1 MSDWQSMRASDADRE
16 RAADVLKAALAEGRL
31 NYDEHRARLDRLMRS
46 GTYGEM
52 QQVVHDLPAGGLPF
66 PHHPPGELVRPT
78 HGAINPWATPYQPYV
93 QPRPNEGLAQAS
105 LILGIL
111 TPFCG
116 ITSIPA
122 IITGHLALSRIRET
136 GAAGRGMA
144 IAGLV
149 IGYLYGAFIV
159 LAVIAGI
166 AGAWD

>member
-31 NYDEHRARLDRLMRS
+31 NYEEHSARLDRLMRS

-52 QQVVHDLPAGGLPF
+52 QRVVADLPAGGLPF

-93 QPRPNEGLAQAS
+93 QPRQTEGLAQAS
-105 LILGIL
+105 LVLGIL

-116 ITSIPA
+116 VTTIPA
-122 IITGHLALSRIRET
+122 IITGHLALRRIEET
-136 GAAGRGMA
+136 GNAGKGMA
-144 IAGLV
+144 VAGLV
-149 IGYLYGAFIV
+149 IGYLTLTIGVIWMLGMIIGAT
-159 LAVIAGI
+159 
-166 AGAWD
+166 